1 MVEFV
6 NFIGRGKSDSNR
18 NFSSLPQPQNEFYAG
33 EELKAN
39 TTNLY
44 FFERFE
50 MRKMR
55 GLIKEKSVSDGLK
68 DIAAKL
74 KS

>member
-6 NFIGRGKSDSNR
+6 NSIWRRKSDSNR

-44 FFERFE
+44 FFERVE
-50 MRKMR
+50 MRKKCFRRPESHSGQVEIMR
-55 GLIKEKSVSDGLK
+55 IF
-68 DIAAKL
+68 
-74 KS
+74 

>member
-6 NFIGRGKSDSNR
+6 NSIWRRKSDSNR

-44 FFERFE
+44 F
-50 MRKMR
+50 
-55 GLIKEKSVSDGLK
+55 LSVVK
-68 DIAAKL
+68 
-74 KS
+74 